1 MEPVTPDLRPK
12 EWAVQALAFWEQQGK
27 GRLQLARKLGI
38 SDRSLARWAA
48 GERTPDLEN
57 VARTFFHLYAEG
69 CFDDLSQAADLAW
82 LMGLTTQSLRD
93 LVRRIFVVQ
102 VDAKVRE
109 FLDWLQPIEAAEVLD
124 RLPQAFRPSL
134 PAYYVSTGLAHQAKE
149 ALLAPRDYRL
159 PLHQVIVL
167 HGGPG
172 VGKTT
177 TAACLL
183 RDEQL
188 EQFFRDGTLFIPLAS
203 EQDRA
208 QALWRACEQ
217 AGLLVDEQATG
228 ADLQQAFH
236 QWAKP
241 DARLALLILDDP
253 QRAEDLA
260 PLLDIGPQV
269 RILITCQDR
278 RTVARAL
285 EERWEPI
292 SELVLWQA
300 VSGLSESEGLALLKR
315 WQSQDLPAE
324 ENRARRY
331 VGELLRWHPAAL
343 RLYAGEARAANWQ
356 TVKALVL
363 EGNLHPDDF
372 GELAGWIAKSW
383 ERLSPADQEALSDL
397 RRILREAST
406 FGTGLARAVW
416 NQELPQAA
424 LRIGRLENRGLI
436 ERVSQEPQPW
446 QAMIQQ
452 AYGGEERYRLMPL
465 LRLISI
471 DSASGQAERAQPGA
485 GDIKWLQAIERR
497 AKALPM
503 GPAQIP
509 WQYRL
514 ANLLAL
520 PVAWFLRRDTGGLEE
535 RLMNLWN
542 RQGTHPPAEVW
553 LAFQKSRWT
562 YLPLGYV
569 TAVCLILVGA
579 WYLVEAFREA
589 DVALS
594 IVTLI
599 SWVSAG
605 LTLHVTI
612 QRRAWWLWLLSLHGQ
627 ETAES
632 KWTWQLAKLFGLRAD
647 PKRAA
652 DLFGDM
658 SPFPGAEV

>member
-1 MEPVTPDLRPK
+1 
-12 EWAVQALAFWEQQGK
+12 
-27 GRLQLARKLGI
+27 
-38 SDRSLARWAA
+38 
-48 GERTPDLEN
+48 
-57 VARTFFHLYAEG
+57 
-69 CFDDLSQAADLAW
+69 
-82 LMGLTTQSLRD
+82 
-93 LVRRIFVVQ
+93 
-102 VDAKVRE
+102 
-109 FLDWLQPIEAAEVLD
+109 
-124 RLPQAFRPSL
+124 
-134 PAYYVSTGLAHQAKE
+134 
-149 ALLAPRDYRL
+149 
-159 PLHQVIVL
+159 
-167 HGGPG
+167 
-172 VGKTT
+172 VG
-177 TAACLL
+177 
-183 RDEQL
+183 
-188 EQFFRDGTLFIPLAS
+188 
-203 EQDRA
+203 
-208 QALWRACEQ
+208 
-217 AGLLVDEQATG
+217 EQATSD
-228 ADLQQAFH
+228 DLQQAFH

-241 DARLALLILDDP
+241 DARLALLVLDDP

-260 PLLDIGPQV
+260 PLLDVGPQV

-300 VSGLSESEGLALLKR
+300 VSGLSELEGLKLLRR
-315 WQSQDLPAE
+315 WQSRDLPPE
-324 ENRARRY
+324 EDRARRS

-343 RLYAGEARAANWQ
+343 CLYAGEAHAANWQ
-356 TVKALVL
+356 TVEALVL
-363 EGNLHPDDF
+363 KGNLHPDDF

-424 LRIGRLENRGLI
+424 LRIGRLEDRGLI

-465 LRLISI
+465 LRLIDIESYG
-471 DSASGQAERAQPGA
+471 GQAERAQPGA

-514 ANLLAL
+514 ANLWAL
-520 PVAWFLRRDTGGLEE
+520 PVAWLQRRDTGRLEE

-542 RQGTHPPAEVW
+542 RQGMHPPAEVW

-589 DVALS
+589 DAALS
-594 IVTLI
+594 LVTLI
-599 SWVSAG
+599 SWVSAA

-632 KWTWQLAKLFGLRAD
+632 KWTWQLAKLLGLRAD

-658 SPFPGAEV
+658 SPSPGADV

>member
-12 EWAVQALAFWEQQGK
+12 EWAVQALTFLEQQGK

-57 VARTFFHLYAEG
+57 VAKTLFHLYAEG
-69 CFDDLSQAADLAW
+69 CFDDLSQAIDLAW
-82 LMGLTTQSLRD
+82 LMGLTTHSLRE

-102 VDAKVRE
+102 IDAKVRE
-109 FLDWLQPIEAAEVLD
+109 FLDWLQPVEAAEVLD
-124 RLPQAFRPSL
+124 RLSHAFRPSL
-134 PAYYVSTGLAHQAKE
+134 PAYYVSTSLAREVKE

-188 EQFFRDGTLFIPLAS
+188 DQFFRDGTLFIPLAN
-203 EQDRA
+203 EQDRE
-208 QALWRACEQ
+208 QALWRTCQQ
-217 AGLLVDEQATG
+217 AELPVDQQATG
-228 ADLQQAFH
+228 AALQQAFQH
-236 QWAKP
+236 WARQ
-241 DARLALLILDDP
+241 DGRLALLVLDDP
-253 QRAEDLA
+253 RQADDLA
-260 PLLDIGPQV
+260 PLLDVGPQV
-269 RILITCQDR
+269 RILVTCQDR

-285 EERWEPI
+285 EERWEPT

-315 WQSQDLPAE
+315 WQSHDLPPE
-324 ENRARRY
+324 EDQARRY

-356 TVKALVL
+356 TVEALVL

-416 NQELPQAA
+416 NQDLPQAA
-424 LRIGRLENRGLI
+424 LRIGRLEDRGLI

-465 LRLISI
+465 LRLINI
-471 DSASGQAERAQPGA
+471 ESADGQAERAQPGA
-485 GDIKWLQAIERR
+485 GDIKWLRAIERR

-520 PVAWFLRRDTGGLEE
+520 PVAWILRRDTGRLEQ

-542 RQGTHPPAEVW
+542 QQGTHPPVEVW

-569 TAVCLILVGA
+569 TAVCLILVGV
-579 WYLVEAFREA
+579 WYLVEALREA
-589 DVALS
+589 DAALS
-594 IVTLI
+594 LVTLI

-632 KWTWQLAKLFGLRAD
+632 KWTWQLAKLLGLRAD

-658 SPFPGAEV
+658 SPTPGAEV

>member
-1 MEPVTPDLRPK
+1 MEPVTPNLRPK
-12 EWAVQALAFWEQQGK
+12 EWAEQALAFWEQQGK
-27 GRLQLARKLGI
+27 GRLQLARKLAI

-69 CFDDLSQAADLAW
+69 CFDDRSQAVDLAW
-82 LMGLTTQSLRD
+82 LMGLTAQSLGE

-134 PAYYVSTGLAHQAKE
+134 PAYYVSTGLAHQVKE
-149 ALLAPRDYRL
+149 SLLAPRDYRL

-188 EQFFRDGTLFIPLAS
+188 EQFFRDGTLFIPMAS
-203 EQDRA
+203 QQDRE
-208 QALWRACEQ
+208 QALWRACQQ
-217 AGLLVDEQATG
+217 AGLLVDEQATS

-236 QWAKP
+236 QWAKQ
-241 DARLALLILDDP
+241 DARLALLIVDDP

-292 SELVLWQA
+292 SEIVLWKA

-356 TVKALVL
+356 TVEALVL

-424 LRIGRLENRGLI
+424 LRISRLEDRGLI
-436 ERVSQEPQPW
+436 ERVTQEPQPW

-465 LRLISI
+465 LRLINIESP
-471 DSASGQAERAQPGA
+471 DGQAERAQPGA

-497 AKALPM
+497 AKALPI

-520 PVAWFLRRDTGGLEE
+520 PVAWILRRDTGRLEE

-589 DVALS
+589 DAALS
-594 IVTLI
+594 LVTLI
-599 SWVSAG
+599 SWVSAA

-632 KWTWQLAKLFGLRAD
+632 KWTWQLAKLFGLRVD

-658 SPFPGAEV
+658 SPSPGAEV